1 MIVDDEV
8 AILTEEKEHTK
19 GGVLQT
25 LLVLTRDGVCDALEH
40 AHRRGRAHG
49 YLWPDRVWMGPG
61 EVRLLDVCLERALA
75 TSMEHDDLSDVMRNG
90 PTVVAASASQAMR
103 VDRASSR
110 VIATAARDARRAAS
124 HRDGA

>member
-1 MIVDDEV
+1 
-8 AILTEEKEHTK
+8 
-19 GGVLQT
+19 
-25 LLVLTRDGVCDALEH
+25 
-40 AHRRGRAHG
+40 
-49 YLWPDRVWMGPG
+49 MGPG

-90 PTVVAASASQAMR
+90 PTVVAASASQVMR